1 MSIYKD
7 YLLYLYFLNYNF
19 FVVISR
25 WKIASHR
32 CRRPHPTKWG
42 VQSNI
47 LKDRSKIRRMSKNL
61 GKTRRPTSSN
71 SCARKS
77 NRRMKMMSFR
87 VILKVLKSSHNQERI
102 LIRKI
107 RMTFPLKACFRK
119 NLSKKSCLFSIKW
132 WREKSSRKKIS
143 KWFKRLTKRWG
154 SFRILNSVIR
164 KRKV

>member
-7 YLLYLYFLNYNF
+7 YYIYIFWIIIF

-47 LKDRSKIRRMSKNL
+47 FKDRSKIRRMSK
-61 GKTRRPTSSN
+61 TRRPTSFN
-71 SCARKS
+71 TCARKS